1 MFICEIK
8 IFDKN
13 MIRANKQSG
22 EKIFGK
28 LASDLGY
35 SDKVQHLI
43 WLWYHP
49 AAKCSTTILDKK
61 A

>member
-1 MFICEIK
+1 
-8 IFDKN
+8 
-13 MIRANKQSG
+13 MIRGTKNSG
-22 EKIFGK
+22 EKVFGK
-28 LASDLGY
+28 LATDLGY

-49 AAKCSTTILDKK
+49 TAKCSTNILDKT

>member
-1 MFICEIK
+1 M
-8 IFDKN
+8 
-13 MIRANKQSG
+13 MRGTKQSG
-22 EKIFGK
+22 EKVFGK
-28 LASDLGY
+28 LATDLGY

-49 AAKCSTTILDKK
+49 AAKCSSDILNQK